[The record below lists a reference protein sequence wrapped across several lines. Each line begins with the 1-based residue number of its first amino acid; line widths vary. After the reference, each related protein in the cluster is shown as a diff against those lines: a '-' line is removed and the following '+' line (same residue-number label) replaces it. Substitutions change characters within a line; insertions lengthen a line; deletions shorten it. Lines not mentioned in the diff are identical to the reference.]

1 MNMTRRIA
9 GFIFWRECEVAD
21 IGPVLNLLWLVE
33 RQHVQRGIALHQL
46 FHVVLQQRTD
56 NDARPVLLYLR
67 QHLVK
72 RLRAGVVDFQFS
84 ARVGAGG
91 CHGLRLRGRL
101 SRGLCRLLLRLFCCC
116 GRSWCRLRL
125 GRSLGRRCCCSR
137 CSFSWRRR
145 RGRHR
150 VLHRALRWRL
160 RRGQVA
166 GLCGGWADNIIIHI
180 SRLGC
185 LCGNGAAGYRRRA
198 VFRRFKTLLNGTS
211 KHRRLAVERQ
221 KQGDFAGGS
230 WLKVLHVHQLGW
242 QHFRARVLRVARLP
256 VRNAGFQHFWI
267 AAVVKPHLLQIQP
280 ALQDVF
286 IGVDDQRLRLFL
298 RHRRQRLPG
307 GINIFLLISTAKQR
321 LLRDERAEQG
331 QRRASLL
338 SGNTRLPE
346 ARLLVFIQRAYVDI
360 TEDLLRRGVIFQ
372 RDFQLGREQALLA
385 TLCVVKIFWQLVK
398 QFGCPLG
405 FTLFQQCTNGE

>member
-1 MNMTRRIA
+1 M
-9 GFIFWRECEVAD
+9 
-21 IGPVLNLLWLVE
+21 
-33 RQHVQRGIALHQL
+33 
-46 FHVVLQQRTD
+46 
-56 NDARPVLLYLR
+56 
-67 QHLVK
+67 
-72 RLRAGVVDFQFS
+72 
-84 ARVGAGG
+84 
-91 CHGLRLRGRL
+91 
-101 SRGLCRLLLRLFCCC
+101 
-116 GRSWCRLRL
+116 RL

-221 KQGDFAGGS
+221 KQGDFAGRSG
-230 WLKVLHVHQLGW
+230 LKVLHVHQLGW

-298 RHRRQRLPG
+298 RHRR
-307 GINIFLLISTAKQR
+307 
-321 LLRDERAEQG
+321 
-331 QRRASLL
+331 
-338 SGNTRLPE
+338 
-346 ARLLVFIQRAYVDI
+346 
-360 TEDLLRRGVIFQ
+360 
-372 RDFQLGREQALLA
+372 
-385 TLCVVKIFWQLVK
+385 
-398 QFGCPLG
+398 
-405 FTLFQQCTNGE
+405 